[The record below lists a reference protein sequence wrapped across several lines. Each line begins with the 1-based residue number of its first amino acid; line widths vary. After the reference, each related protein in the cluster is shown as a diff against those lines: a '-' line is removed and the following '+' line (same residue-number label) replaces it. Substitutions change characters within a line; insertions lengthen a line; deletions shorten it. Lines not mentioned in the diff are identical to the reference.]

1 MKKAAILLSL
11 LLSLVCI
18 EGCQG
23 NQCDCPANDT
33 VKTSAENAAKP
44 EESTK
49 KDSVPESAESESA
62 AIAETKTAINPGEAE
77 IILPKPSAVK
87 ATLTEALEKRRS
99 IRAYTDEMLSLEQ
112 LSALL
117 WSANGINRED
127 GKRTAPSAMNKQSV
141 TIFASFEK
149 GTYRYDHK
157 AHKLVLVSNEDL
169 RPVKLAPLELIF
181 TSNGEK
187 ELING
192 IDAGTASQNAALYC
206 AASGLATVIRMQRG
220 EQTELQAALK
230 LESNDVPLFNM
241 AIGFEKTE

>member
-1 MKKAAILLSL
+1 MKKIVIILAALM
-11 LLSLVCI
+11 SLVI
-18 EGCQG
+18 FAGCQG
-23 NQCDCPANDT
+23 GNCDCPTA
-33 VKTSAENAAKP
+33 TSAVQSADEAKLA
-44 EESTK
+44 
-49 KDSVPESAESESA
+49 ESAKSEA
-62 AIAETKTAINPGEAE
+62 APVAETKTAITLGEAE
-77 IILPKPSAVK
+77 IALPKPLPTK

-99 IRAYTDEMLSLEQ
+99 VRAYTDEMLSLEQ

-127 GKRTAPSAMNKQSV
+127 GKRTAPSARNKQSV

-157 AHKLVLVSNEDL
+157 DHKLVLVSSDDL

-181 TSNGEK
+181 TSNGDN
-187 ELING
+187 ELLNG

-206 AASGLATVIRMQRG
+206 ATAGLATVIRMQRG
-220 EQTELQAALK
+220 EKAELQAALK
-230 LESNDVPLFNM
+230 LEANDVPLFNM